1 MKRSLK
7 KIKKTRL
14 FFIIAVVTQIA
25 SYAASVAM
33 LYKKQKNAAGIFAA
47 IGLIGTICSIAL
59 WKYDPDGIVPKKLKD
74 KFGSKKKKVSSSE
87 AEGGEAFT
95 ELTDEEIEKMLAEM
109 DFDED
114 EDYEEFE
121 GIDGPIEDL
130 KNAVDSLSADENTDV
145 ENEEI

>member
-1 MKRSLK
+1 MKKSLK

-59 WKYDPDGIVPKKLKD
+59 WKYDSDGILPKKLKD
-74 KFGSKKKKVSSSE
+74 KFNSKKKKASSSE
-87 AEGGEAFT
+87 AEGEAFT
-95 ELTDEEIEKMLAEM
+95 ELTEEEIEKMLAEM

-121 GIDGPIEDL
+121 GIDGSIEDL
-130 KNAVDSLSADENTDV
+130 KNAVDSLSADENTEV